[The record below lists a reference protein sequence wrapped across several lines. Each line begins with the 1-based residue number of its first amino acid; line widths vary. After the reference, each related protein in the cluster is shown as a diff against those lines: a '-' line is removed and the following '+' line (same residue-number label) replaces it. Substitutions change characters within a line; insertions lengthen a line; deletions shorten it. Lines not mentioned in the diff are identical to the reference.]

1 MKGFNEFEEIEE
13 LSNEDDAKES
23 TGKYDKILSQSMDK
37 KKKLRKR
44 KSTLK
49 RSITVEQITKIM
61 SKVQRKAES
70 GGKKSSNNVSIG
82 IKLALR
88 EITKELK
95 KKSSSSVNNTDN
107 PDLEIKKK
115 MQSE

>member
-1 MKGFNEFEEIEE
+1 MKMMQRSLLGNTIKFYRSLWIR
-13 LSNEDDAKES
+13 
-23 TGKYDKILSQSMDK
+23 